1 MRNPLHHL
9 TLGIFCAIAVLGSTL
24 ATAGYSSSGS
34 APPSTTTGG
43 YSSSISQQSFPNSG
57 YNSSTSAPP
66 STTANQHQHTRHNR
80 FSLSLN
86 IPNTNTIIRY
96 REPRHRNRHQQQPF
110 WIAMQP
116 GEPVPTNAVIGGN
129 QYNPNAMFYVCRANY
144 RGGMHPGKY
153 FDGNCNISWGG
164 REVVLSNYEMLI
176 SPKALRWVRTN
187 AGVIPHHAIPGG
199 NENNQTLYICQA
211 DYENGSHT
219 GKVIGR
225 NCNFGWGG
233 REIITPNYSVL
244 VG

>member
-1 MRNPLHHL
+1 MRNPFLNITVNIL
-9 TLGIFCAIAVLGSTL
+9 CAASLLSPTL
-24 ATAGYSSSGS
+24 ATADYSSSGS
-34 APPSTTTGG
+34 APPSTTYGG
-43 YSSSISQQSFPNSG
+43 YSSSVSQQSVAAPG

-66 STTANQHQHTRHNR
+66 STTTHQHQNRNR
-80 FSLSLN
+80 FTLSLN
-86 IPNTNTIIRY
+86 IPGTNTVVTYHR
-96 REPRHRNRHQQQPF
+96 PKHRNKHQQQPF

-153 FDGNCNISWGG
+153 FRGNCNISWGG
-164 REVVLSNYEMLI
+164 REVVLQNFEMLI
-176 SPKALRWVRTN
+176 SPKTLHWVSTN
-187 AGVIPHHAIPGG
+187 AGAIPHHAIPGG

-211 DYENGSHT
+211 DYENGTHT

-233 REIITPNYSVL
+233 KEIITPNYSVL